1 MVGSH
6 FPILLK
12 RYTVGVISEVFEQ
25 PILLFASLLLTEML
39 RLVGFSIGVRDQRE
53 LEATSS
59 IYEKL
64 RGVRLWEASTIDL
77 ALTE

>member
-1 MVGSH
+1 
-6 FPILLK
+6 
-12 RYTVGVISEVFEQ
+12 
-25 PILLFASLLLTEML
+25 ML

-77 ALTE
+77 VLTE